1 VPGKDKGVR
10 ARGRALLAV
19 AGGEPDPV
27 FCDAGDVRR
36 AVVHQ
41 SVAAATQVEG
51 IGRVFSRTEEVRRSN
66 PITSTQ
72 KGPCNWRWGGPLL
85 LAHNSGP
92 AR

>member
-1 VPGKDKGVR
+1 VPGKDKSVR
-10 ARGRALLAV
+10 ARGRALLGV
-19 AGGEPDPV
+19 AGGEPAV
-27 FCDAGDVRR
+27 VCHAGDVLR

-41 SVAAATQVEG
+41 SVAAATQVDG